1 MNQSTSN
8 EWFAEWFNQ
17 DYLALYAHRSTR
29 EARTV
34 VDLIESR
41 IPALGR
47 GRTLDL
53 GCGAGRH
60 LRPLARLQP
69 VVGLDLSPWLL
80 AAARGNAIDAPLV
93 RADMRTIPFE
103 SGAFTLVVSL
113 FTSFGYFEEDSENR
127 HVLSEIARVTRPGGW
142 IVLDFLNASRT
153 RRAIVP
159 LERTQIGGQ
168 WVEQARKISESGRF
182 VRKRI
187 RMLGS
192 GREFQECVRL
202 FEAAE
207 LSAML
212 AAAGFEVAEILGDY
226 GGGPWT
232 PDSPRAIALARR
244 TVARYC

>member
-1 MNQSTSN
+1 MVCGVVQPG
-8 EWFAEWFNQ
+8 
-17 DYLALYAHRSTR
+17 LPGALCAPLD
-29 EARTV
+29 AGGGTV

-41 IPALGR
+41 IPGLGR

-53 GCGAGRH
+53 GRGAGRH

-69 VVGLDLSPWLL
+69 AVGLDLSPWLL
-80 AAARGNAIDAPLV
+80 AAARGNAIEAPLV

-103 SGAFTLVVSL
+103 EGTFTFVVSL
-113 FTSFGYFEEDSENR
+113 FTSFGYFEEDAENR

-153 RRAIVP
+153 RRSLVTF
-159 LERTQIGGQ
+159 ERTQIAGQ

-187 RMLGS
+187 RMMGS
-192 GREFQECVRL
+192 GHEFQERVRL

-212 AAAGFEVAEILGDY
+212 AAAGFEVAEVLGDY

-244 TVARYC
+244 IVARYC